1 LISSS
6 RIIARASGALLAVL
20 LLGSLGIPGHASART
35 WPKPQGYVSDFA
47 GVLDAASRDSLEAL
61 AAELREKTG
70 AELAVAT
77 TPNLGDDDIDAAA
90 VDLFKAWG
98 VGSKSKDEGVLILL
112 AQQERR
118 VRIEVGYGLE
128 GILPDGLC
136 GSIIRHVM
144 APDLSA
150 ERYGPGLLQGARA
163 VVPALWHLEMA
174 NGFAVAERR
183 GILTAADTS
192 QSVNDLEQLLA
203 ETIESSS
210 DAVSL
215 RQTLTTALAFQL
227 SAYDA
232 VYLDT
237 ARREGL
243 PIATLDRRL
252 QAAAGQAGVE
262 LFG

>member
-1 LISSS
+1 LS
-6 RIIARASGALLAVL
+6 R
-20 LLGSLGIPGHASART
+20 
-35 WPKPQGYVSDFA
+35 F
-47 GVLDAASRDSLEAL
+47 VLDASVAL
-61 AAELREKTG
+61 AWFVDKPVSAY
-70 AELAVAT
+70 AT
-77 TPNLGDDDIDAAA
+77 Q
-90 VDLFKAWG
+90 VKE
-98 VGSKSKDEGVLILL
+98 S
-112 AQQERR
+112 
-118 VRIEVGYGLE
+118 
-128 GILPDGLC
+128 
-136 GSIIRHVM
+136 
-144 APDLSA
+144 
-150 ERYGPGLLQGARA
+150 LLQGARA

-262 LFG
+262 LFR